1 MKTESNLRKRLWNR
15 LTPCSL
21 KHLTIRRQTFSF
33 NKIYQGINSYILK
46 YINEL
51 WGKKLLE
58 NQFLRQTLRVWLLC
72 QKLIHLTIRLQKKK
86 CFFLFK

>member
-1 MKTESNLRKRLWNR
+1 MKTESNLRKKLWNR

-51 WGKKLLE
+51 WGKKTSRESIFEANSSSLVIVSKADTFDNKAPKE
-58 NQFLRQTLRVWLLC
+58 
-72 QKLIHLTIRLQKKK
+72 KM
-86 CFFLFK
+86 LFSF